1 MKYCKQQES
10 LMDTRVRDM
19 VQITKM
25 VLDAMKAP
33 ANNTVLAPA
42 NPMGAV
48 NTNAVGGVVNGLN
61 TNAVGGVVN
70 GLNANAVGGAV
81 NTNAVGGVVNGLN
94 TNAVGGAVN
103 TNAVGGGLNGLN
115 ANTIG
120 GVVNTN
126 TIGGGLNGLNANTVN
141 VNGMGGTMT
150 GAEAFAARE
159 KEGQLKAL
167 LHDCDELISLYLADL
182 QTRSDPRLVRTAA
195 VDALLQRVRSAT
207 LTGPTAQWTSTEIL
221 LVLQRLKEKESQLLA
236 VQEKY
241 DLLIRDMMRVENERD
256 EMKKK
261 AVEAETQAGVAK
273 QELQQKET
281 ELETWKQIANRSG
294 GGGAYPLL
302 GSSPAVATNPYAI
315 TPYSTWEREWNVRIR
330 TAHSEAEIDALIN
343 RVRTKVMK
351 LWCCLLEL
359 LA

>member
-1 MKYCKQQES
+1 
-10 LMDTRVRDM
+10 MDTRVRDM

-25 VLDAMKAP
+25 VLDVMKAP

-42 NPMGAV
+42 NPVGATNVNAVNANAVGGVV
-48 NTNAVGGVVNGLN
+48 NTNTIGGVMNTNTVGGVMNTNTVGGVMNSNTVGGVVNGLN
-61 TNAVGGVVN
+61 TNT
-70 GLNANAVGGAV
+70 AN
-81 NTNAVGGVVNGLN
+81 
-94 TNAVGGAVN
+94 
-103 TNAVGGGLNGLN
+103 
-115 ANTIG
+115 I
-120 GVVNTN
+120 
-126 TIGGGLNGLNANTVN
+126 
-141 VNGMGGTMT
+141 NGMGGTMT
-150 GAEAFAARE
+150 GSEAFAARE

-167 LHDCDELISLYLADL
+167 LRDCDELISLYLADL
-182 QTRSDPRLVRTAA
+182 QTRSDPRLVRTTA
-195 VDALLQRVRSAT
+195 VDALLQRVRAVT

-261 AVEAETQAGVAK
+261 AEEAETQAGVAK

-294 GGGAYPLL
+294 GGGVYPLL
-302 GSSPAVATNPYAI
+302 GSNPAVVTNPYAI
-315 TPYSTWEREWNVRIR
+315 TPYSTWERESDVRIR

>member
-42 NPMGAV
+42 NPVGATNVNAVNNNAVGGVNANAVGGVV
-48 NTNAVGGVVNGLN
+48 NTNTIGGVMNTNTVGGVMNTNTVGGVVNGLN
-61 TNAVGGVVN
+61 TNT
-70 GLNANAVGGAV
+70 AN
-81 NTNAVGGVVNGLN
+81 
-94 TNAVGGAVN
+94 
-103 TNAVGGGLNGLN
+103 
-115 ANTIG
+115 I
-120 GVVNTN
+120 
-126 TIGGGLNGLNANTVN
+126 
-141 VNGMGGTMT
+141 NGMGGTMT

-167 LHDCDELISLYLADL
+167 LRDCDELISLYLADL

-195 VDALLQRVRSAT
+195 VDALLQRVRAVA

-302 GSSPAVATNPYAI
+302 GSSPAVVTNPYAI
-315 TPYSTWEREWNVRIR
+315 TPYSTWERESDVRIR

>member
-1 MKYCKQQES
+1 
-10 LMDTRVRDM
+10 MDTRVRDM

-42 NPMGAV
+42 NPVGATNVNAV
-48 NTNAVGGVVNGLN
+48 NTNAVGGVNANAVGGVNANAVGGVVNTNTIGGVMNTNTVGGVVNGLN
-61 TNAVGGVVN
+61 TNT
-70 GLNANAVGGAV
+70 AN
-81 NTNAVGGVVNGLN
+81 
-94 TNAVGGAVN
+94 
-103 TNAVGGGLNGLN
+103 
-115 ANTIG
+115 I
-120 GVVNTN
+120 
-126 TIGGGLNGLNANTVN
+126 
-141 VNGMGGTMT
+141 NGMGGTMT
-150 GAEAFAARE
+150 GSEAFAARE

-167 LHDCDELISLYLADL
+167 LRDCDELISLYLADL
-182 QTRSDPRLVRTAA
+182 QTRSDPRLVRTTA
-195 VDALLQRVRSAT
+195 VDALLQRVRAVT

-261 AVEAETQAGVAK
+261 AEEAETQAGVAK

-302 GSSPAVATNPYAI
+302 GSSPAVVTNPYAI
-315 TPYSTWEREWNVRIR
+315 TPYSTWERESDVRIR
-330 TAHSEAEIDALIN
+330 TAHSEAEINALIN

>member
-42 NPMGAV
+42 NPVGATNVNAV
-48 NTNAVGGVVNGLN
+48 NTNAVGGVNANAVGGVNA
-61 TNAVGGVVN
+61 NAVGGVVN
-70 GLNANAVGGAV
+70 
-81 NTNAVGGVVNGLN
+81 TTTIGGVVNGLN
-94 TNAVGGAVN
+94 TN
-103 TNAVGGGLNGLN
+103 T
-115 ANTIG
+115 ANI
-120 GVVNTN
+120 
-126 TIGGGLNGLNANTVN
+126 
-141 VNGMGGTMT
+141 NGMGGTMT
-150 GAEAFAARE
+150 GSEAFAARE

-195 VDALLQRVRSAT
+195 VDALLQRVRAVT

-261 AVEAETQAGVAK
+261 AEEAETQAGVAK

-302 GSSPAVATNPYAI
+302 GSNPAVVTNPYAI
-315 TPYSTWEREWNVRIR
+315 TPYSTWERESDVRIR

>member
-42 NPMGAV
+42 NPVGATNVNAV
-48 NTNAVGGVVNGLN
+48 NTNAVGGVNANAVGGVNA
-61 TNAVGGVVN
+61 NAVGGVVN
-70 GLNANAVGGAV
+70 
-81 NTNAVGGVVNGLN
+81 TTTIGGVVNGLN
-94 TNAVGGAVN
+94 TN
-103 TNAVGGGLNGLN
+103 T
-115 ANTIG
+115 ANI
-120 GVVNTN
+120 
-126 TIGGGLNGLNANTVN
+126 
-141 VNGMGGTMT
+141 NGMGGTMT
-150 GAEAFAARE
+150 GSEAFAARE

-167 LHDCDELISLYLADL
+167 LRDCDELISLYLADL
-182 QTRSDPRLVRTAA
+182 QTRSDPRLVRTTA
-195 VDALLQRVRSAT
+195 VDALLQRVRAVT

-261 AVEAETQAGVAK
+261 AEEAETQAGVAK

-302 GSSPAVATNPYAI
+302 GSSPAVVTNPYAI
-315 TPYSTWEREWNVRIR
+315 TPYSTWERESDVRIR

>member
-33 ANNTVLAPA
+33 VNNTVLAPA
-42 NPMGAV
+42 NPVGAV
-48 NTNAVGGVVNGLN
+48 NSNPV
-61 TNAVGGVVN
+61 
-70 GLNANAVGGAV
+70 NANPV
-81 NTNAVGGVVNGLN
+81 NTNPMGGVMGTAGVVNGLN
-94 TNAVGGAVN
+94 TNAVGGAMN
-103 TNAVGGGLNGLN
+103 TNAVGGVV
-115 ANTIG
+115 G
-120 GVVNTN
+120 GSLTGTVGAINTN
-126 TIGGGLNGLNANTVN
+126 L
-141 VNGMGGTMT
+141 T

-182 QTRSDPRLVRTAA
+182 QTRADPRLVRTAA
-195 VDALLQRVRSAT
+195 VDVLLQRVRAAT

-294 GGGAYPLL
+294 GGGTYPLL
-302 GSSPAVATNPYAI
+302 GSGPAVATNPYAI
-315 TPYSTWEREWNVRIR
+315 TPYSTWEREWEVRIR
-330 TAHSEAEIDALIN
+330 MAHSEAEIDALIN

-351 LWCCLLEL
+351 L
-359 LA
+359 

>member
-42 NPMGAV
+42 NPVGATNVNAV
-48 NTNAVGGVVNGLN
+48 NTNAVGGVMNTNAVGGVNANAVGGVVNGLN
-61 TNAVGGVVN
+61 TNT
-70 GLNANAVGGAV
+70 AN
-81 NTNAVGGVVNGLN
+81 
-94 TNAVGGAVN
+94 
-103 TNAVGGGLNGLN
+103 
-115 ANTIG
+115 I
-120 GVVNTN
+120 
-126 TIGGGLNGLNANTVN
+126 
-141 VNGMGGTMT
+141 NGMGGTMT
-150 GAEAFAARE
+150 GSEAFAARE

-167 LHDCDELISLYLADL
+167 LRDCDELISLYLADL

-195 VDALLQRVRSAT
+195 VDALLQRVRAVT

-273 QELQQKET
+273 QGLQQKET

-302 GSSPAVATNPYAI
+302 GSSPAVVTNPYAI
-315 TPYSTWEREWNVRIR
+315 TPYSTWERESDVRIR

>member
-1 MKYCKQQES
+1 
-10 LMDTRVRDM
+10 MDTRVRDM

-25 VLDAMKAP
+25 VLDVMKAP

-42 NPMGAV
+42 NPVGATNVNAV
-48 NTNAVGGVVNGLN
+48 NTNAVGGV
-61 TNAVGGVVN
+61 
-70 GLNANAVGGAV
+70 NANAV
-81 NTNAVGGVVNGLN
+81 
-94 TNAVGGAVN
+94 
-103 TNAVGGGLNGLN
+103 
-115 ANTIG
+115 G

-126 TIGGGLNGLNANTVN
+126 TIGGVMNTNTVGGVMNGLNTNTANI
-141 VNGMGGTMT
+141 NGMGGTMT
-150 GAEAFAARE
+150 GSEAFAARE

-167 LHDCDELISLYLADL
+167 LRDCDELISLYLADL
-182 QTRSDPRLVRTAA
+182 QTRSDPRLVRTTA
-195 VDALLQRVRSAT
+195 VDALLQRVRAVT

-261 AVEAETQAGVAK
+261 AEEAETQAGVAK

-302 GSSPAVATNPYAI
+302 GSSPAVVTNPYAI
-315 TPYSTWEREWNVRIR
+315 TPYSTWERESDVRIR